1 MALFLIM
8 YKIIFLICFFVI
20 SCSTSNT
27 NLKSQSCQNNGT
39 IDFLYINIPCESCI
53 QFIEELIEDNDGIFD
68 YNIIGNKNEHILINY
83 CYNDNLVSKLD
94 IEEMFRSNGF
104 ILDREINEQ
113 QLLSL
118 KALCCIEE

>member
-1 MALFLIM
+1 M
-8 YKIIFLICFFVI
+8 YKTIFLICFFVI

-104 ILDREINEQ
+104 ILDREINKQ